1 MLAWQGFLWS
11 ARLYRPLLSAVKQS
25 FLDTANHY
33 ERLGQGKAQYA
44 AMLAFA
50 ALEPEET
57 FTISELQTATRALP
71 PSGLAETTRALV
83 RALESAGERREE
95 YWTHRV
101 RPYLRRIWPKTRD
114 IASQMISEQ
123 FARLAIGA
131 GEQFPEALAS
141 VLDWLQPLE
150 HPFYTVHLVCQA
162 GLSARFPREAL
173 QLLNAM
179 MDAEA
184 WASSELR
191 ACLEQIREALPVV
204 ETDER
209 FRRLWLQSRQ
219 PR

>member
-131 GEQFPEALAS
+131 GEQFPRHSPVSSTGCNRLS
-141 VLDWLQPLE
+141 I
-150 HPFYTVHLVCQA
+150 PFTRCIS
-162 GLSARFPREAL
+162 SARPDCQPA
-173 QLLNAM
+173 
-179 MDAEA
+179 
-184 WASSELR
+184 
-191 ACLEQIREALPVV
+191 
-204 ETDER
+204 
-209 FRRLWLQSRQ
+209 FRGKRYSC
-219 PR
+219 